1 MAARGVT
8 SALTLTNPTLVPSGD
23 QANASSTA
31 LGGQPLKEA
40 LSVHDPMTDQRR
52 AVVGVMGGGTV
63 PDEVETL
70 AEALGEA
77 IAEAGWVL
85 LNGGRAVGVMDAS
98 ARGATK
104 AGGLTIGILPD
115 RGHGRGQTSEH
126 VQVPIY
132 TGLGDARNAVNV
144 LSSDVVVALP
154 GGPGTLSEVA
164 LALKARK
171 HVVLVAWEES
181 KLLERMGGDRLHPV
195 DDVEGALSEI
205 EGILG

>member
-1 MAARGVT
+1 
-8 SALTLTNPTLVPSGD
+8 
-23 QANASSTA
+23 
-31 LGGQPLKEA
+31 
-40 LSVHDPMTDQRR
+40 
-52 AVVGVMGGGTV
+52 MGGGTV
-63 PDEVETL
+63 PDEVEAM
-70 AEALGEA
+70 AEAIGAA

-98 ARGATK
+98 ARGATQ
-104 AGGLTIGILPD
+104 AGGLTVGILPD

-126 VQVPIY
+126 VQIPIY

-171 HVVLVAWEES
+171 HVVLVAWEDS
-181 KLLERMGGDRLHPV
+181 GLLERMGGDHV
-195 DDVEGALSEI
+195 HVADDVDAAMGLLEDLVGQGEG
-205 EGILG
+205 

>member
-1 MAARGVT
+1 
-8 SALTLTNPTLVPSGD
+8 
-23 QANASSTA
+23 
-31 LGGQPLKEA
+31 
-40 LSVHDPMTDQRR
+40 
-52 AVVGVMGGGTV
+52 MGGGTV
-63 PDEVETL
+63 PDEVEAM

-98 ARGATK
+98 ARGAAK
-104 AGGLTIGILPD
+104 AGGLTIGVLPD

-171 HVVLVAWEES
+171 HVVLVAWEDS
-181 KLLERMGGDRLHPV
+181 QLLERMGGDRLHPV
-195 DDVEGALSEI
+195 DDVEAALDAI
-205 EGILG
+205 EEILG